1 MRFFLNLFSKYGFM
15 VSYFES
21 VVKYWYCLRRSLSVV
36 LQKFHSHIQNLMRT
50 CCCTESLLCYHC
62 SLYLCPYSLWKSL
75 FDLSI
80 FLISITF
87 KTILKPIQLVIQKVQ
102 IWMLWLAGIIVG
114 KQYQSGCSTEERE
127 ICGERLMREFL
138 CMCVLV
144 KRQFFWEKELCERRI

>member
-1 MRFFLNLFSKYGFM
+1 
-15 VSYFES
+15 
-21 VVKYWYCLRRSLSVV
+21 
-36 LQKFHSHIQNLMRT
+36 MRT

-114 KQYQSGCSTEERE
+114 KQYQRGCSTEEGDLWRE
-127 ICGERLMREFL
+127 TYERVFVYVRISEETIFLRER
-138 CMCVLV
+138 VL
-144 KRQFFWEKELCERRI
+144 